1 MSHEALRR
9 MLGGAA
15 ALLLV
20 AGCGS
25 SSHRSAPTTPPRP
38 ATTAPATRPAP
49 TTQPTTTTTRP
60 RPTTTA
66 TTTTAAPPPTTAPP
80 PRPGADGLTARQA
93 ATGAWIVDI
102 DAQRLR
108 VSLMPGKIEPK
119 GTFIHPPTITPDL
132 ARTVIA
138 AFNGGFQF
146 RDAQGGFYLGGVES
160 APLVAGAASLVIR
173 KDGTATVGAWQRDV
187 TMGPDVEGVLQNL
200 QLMVDRG
207 RLTDVTDTDVHRWGS
222 TFPRETTPLVPRSG
236 VCVSGDGQLHW
247 VGGLNIGAA
256 TLATT
261 MVQAGCMRGMELDI
275 NPMFVSFAVFDHPD
289 PGNPATIVGHNLFEG
304 MHYQPSDYVKGRD
317 RNWLMLSTS

>member
-1 MSHEALRR
+1 MRR

-25 SSHRSAPTTPPRP
+25 SSHTSAPTTPPRP
-38 ATTAPATRPAP
+38 ATTPPSTRATP
-49 TTQPTTTTTRP
+49 TTQATTTTSRPQPTTTV
-60 RPTTTA
+60 A
-66 TTTTAAPPPTTAPP
+66 TTTTAAPPTTTPP
-80 PRPGADGLTARQA
+80 PRPGADGLTVRQV
-93 ATGAWIVDI
+93 ATGAWVVDV

-108 VSLMPGKIEPK
+108 LSLMPGKIEPK
-119 GTFIHPPTITPDL
+119 GAFIHPPTITPDL

-146 RDAQGGFYLGGVES
+146 RDAQGGFFLGGVES

-200 QLMVDRG
+200 HLMVDGG
-207 RLTDVTDTDVHRWGS
+207 RPTDVSDTDTHRWGS
-222 TFPRETTPLVPRSG
+222 TFPKESTPLVPRSG

-261 MVQAGCMRGMELDI
+261 MIEAGCQRGMELDI
-275 NPMFVSFAVFDHPD
+275 NPRWVSFAVYDHPD
-289 PGNPATIVGHNLFEG
+289 PRQPGTVQGHDLFAG
-304 MHYQPSDYVKGRD
+304 MHYTPDIYFSGPN
-317 RNWLMLSTS
+317 RNWLMLSWR